1 MTRRFM
7 RPMMIGAL
15 SIFAGMA
22 AQVSPASAQLFW
34 DWGGGEESNGLGLS
48 IVKHLIESQS
58 GAVGADFPATG
69 GSIFWFELPTR

>member
-22 AQVSPASAQLFW
+22 TQVSPASAQLFW
-34 DWGGGEESNGLGLS
+34 DWGGGQESNGAG
-48 IVKHLIESQS
+48 
-58 GAVGADFPATG
+58 
-69 GSIFWFELPTR
+69 R